1 MNFRSIEE
9 YITRFPI
16 YQYAFL
22 STEEIEFNDR
32 VRAICKKEC
41 PRYGKSWS
49 CPPAVGT
56 VAHCREVCMEYPY
69 ALLFSSVAEVPD
81 YSDMD
86 ALLATKAEHEEI
98 TGKIEQFLKDDAWKC
113 YTLSTDSCSICEKCT
128 YPKGSCL
135 HPEAMH
141 PCIESHGILLT
152 KNIEEN
158 HMDYYMGDR
167 MVLWFSLIFLRQV

>member
-1 MNFRSIEE
+1 MNYKAIEE
-9 YITRFPI
+9 YITQFPI

-22 STEEIEFNDR
+22 DVADLEFNDK
-32 VRAICKKEC
+32 VRTICKREC

-56 VAHCREVCMEYPY
+56 VEHCKERCRQYSKV
-69 ALLFSSVAEVPD
+69 LLFSSVGEVPD
-81 YSDMD
+81 YSNMET
-86 ALLATKAEHEEI
+86 LLASKRDHEDL
-98 TGKIEQFLKDDAWKC
+98 TNKIEEYLKKEAYKC

-128 YPKGSCL
+128 YPKKSCV
-135 HPEAMH
+135 HPEQMH

-158 HMDYYMGDR
+158 DMDYYLGEQ
-167 MVLWFSLIFLRQV
+167 MVLWFSMIFLSEV

>member
-1 MNFRSIEE
+1 MNFNEIER
-9 YITRFPI
+9 YITQFPI

-22 STEEIEFNDR
+22 ETEDIEFNDK
-32 VRAICKKEC
+32 VRQICKREC

-49 CPPAVGT
+49 CPPAVGS
-56 VAHCREVCMEYPY
+56 VEKCKEKCRQYPH

-81 YSDMD
+81 YSDMNT
-86 ALLATKAEHEEI
+86 LLKSKAEHEEI
-98 TGKIEQFLKDDAWKC
+98 TRTIEKYLKKEAWHC

-128 YPKGSCL
+128 FPKRSCQ
-135 HPEAMH
+135 HPELMH

-158 HMDYYMGDR
+158 EMDYYLGEQY
-167 MVLWFSLIFLRQV
+167 VLWFSIIFLKKA

>member
-1 MNFRSIEE
+1 MKFKTIEE
-9 YITRFPI
+9 YITQFPI

-22 STEEIEFNDR
+22 PTDQIEFNDK
-32 VRAICKKEC
+32 VRSICKKEC

-49 CPPAVGT
+49 CPPAVGS
-56 VAHCREVCMEYPY
+56 VESCRTKCRKYSH

-81 YSDMD
+81 YSNMQ
-86 ALLATKAEHEEI
+86 ALLKSRREHEEI
-98 TGKIEQFLKDDAWKC
+98 TGHIEAYLKKEAWKC

-128 YPKGSCL
+128 YPKKSCA
-135 HPEAMH
+135 HPEIMH

-158 HMDYYMGDR
+158 QMDYYLGEQ
-167 MVLWFSLIFLRQV
+167 MVLWFSLIFFNEA